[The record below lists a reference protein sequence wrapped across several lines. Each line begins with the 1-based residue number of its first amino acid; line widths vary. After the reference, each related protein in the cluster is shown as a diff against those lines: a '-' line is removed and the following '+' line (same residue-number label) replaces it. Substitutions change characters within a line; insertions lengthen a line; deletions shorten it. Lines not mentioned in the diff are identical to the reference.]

1 VLDGFIARLAD
12 AERALLPRKKQRALV
27 EMEQVL
33 KHFLEAASDRRDQEA
48 VDHYDAILRMIR
60 PAGGPQQPDWDE
72 VAGRWLDLI
81 RPVWYERLRQPRN
94 KPLLLKDIR
103 RDLIAREDSLGPQI
117 IQKFRAFPVL
127 EAPDERITACILGV
141 GG

>member
-1 VLDGFIARLAD
+1 
-12 AERALLPRKKQRALV
+12 
-27 EMEQVL
+27 
-33 KHFLEAASDRRDQEA
+33 
-48 VDHYDAILRMIR
+48 
-60 PAGGPQQPDWDE
+60 